1 MATPLKRVRGLG
13 AAHGGTETFWR
24 QRLTAVANIPLVI
37 FLILSIVSHIG
48 ADYATV
54 KAYFAQPVVA
64 VLMLALVISVSIHMR
79 IGLKEIIEDYVHGEG
94 AKIVALVL
102 ATFFAAGLGLVSG
115 VAILKIS
122 LGT

>member
-48 ADYATV
+48 ADYGTV

-64 VLMLALVISVSIHMR
+64 VLILALVISVAIHMR

-94 AKIVALVL
+94 AKVVALVL
-102 ATFFAAGLGLVSG
+102 ATFFAVGLGLASIL
-115 VAILKIS
+115 AILKIS

>member
-13 AAHGGTETFWR
+13 TAHRGTETFWR

-48 ADYATV
+48 ADYGTV
-54 KAYFAQPVVA
+54 KAYFSQAPVA
-64 VLMLALVISVSIHMR
+64 VLMLALVISVAIHMR

-102 ATFFAAGLGLVSG
+102 ATFFAAGLGLASAI
-115 VAILKIS
+115 AILKIS
-122 LGT
+122 LGS